1 SIVIHW
7 QPPSSA
13 TQNGQITGYKIRYRK
28 ASRKSDVTETL
39 VTGTQLSQLIEGLD
53 RGTEY
58 NFRVAALTV
67 NGTGPATDWLSA
79 ETFESDLDET
89 RVPEVPSSLHV
100 RPLVTS
106 IVVSWT
112 PPENQN
118 IVVRGYAIGYGIGS
132 PHAQTIKVDYKQRYY
147 TIENLG
153 MFDK

>member
-1 SIVIHW
+1 M
-7 QPPSSA
+7 
-13 TQNGQITGYKIRYRK
+13 TGAKQHSPRIRK
-28 ASRKSDVTETL
+28 HPTENTSHFFL
-39 VTGTQLSQLIEGLD
+39 LS
-53 RGTEY
+53 
-58 NFRVAALTV
+58 F
-67 NGTGPATDWLSA
+67 S
-79 ETFESDLDET
+79 ET

-153 MFDK
+153 MLARWKG

>member
-1 SIVIHW
+1 MEKTAFGMRLNTIPQGWWNILKE
-7 QPPSSA
+7 
-13 TQNGQITGYKIRYRK
+13 NGSHL
-28 ASRKSDVTETL
+28 AFL
-39 VTGTQLSQLIEGLD
+39 LS
-53 RGTEY
+53 
-58 NFRVAALTV
+58 F
-67 NGTGPATDWLSA
+67 P
-79 ETFESDLDET
+79 ET

-147 TIENLG
+147 TIDNLG
-153 MFDK
+153 MCAELRK

>member
-1 SIVIHW
+1 M
-7 QPPSSA
+7 
-13 TQNGQITGYKIRYRK
+13 
-28 ASRKSDVTETL
+28 
-39 VTGTQLSQLIEGLD
+39 
-53 RGTEY
+53 
-58 NFRVAALTV
+58 
-67 NGTGPATDWLSA
+67 
-79 ETFESDLDET
+79 
-89 RVPEVPSSLHV
+89 PSSLHV

-153 MFDK
+153 ELLEMSEIPSVFFRGSSFLIQILHISNKLSFLLVENEAEE

>member
-1 SIVIHW
+1 MLFHFSF
-7 QPPSSA
+7 P
-13 TQNGQITGYKIRYRK
+13 
-28 ASRKSDVTETL
+28 
-39 VTGTQLSQLIEGLD
+39 
-53 RGTEY
+53 
-58 NFRVAALTV
+58 
-67 NGTGPATDWLSA
+67 
-79 ETFESDLDET
+79 ET

-153 MFDK
+153 MFAK

>member
-1 SIVIHW
+1 M
-7 QPPSSA
+7 
-13 TQNGQITGYKIRYRK
+13 T
-28 ASRKSDVTETL
+28 
-39 VTGTQLSQLIEGLD
+39 
-53 RGTEY
+53 
-58 NFRVAALTV
+58 
-67 NGTGPATDWLSA
+67 
-79 ETFESDLDET
+79 ET

-153 MFDK
+153 KESELTSVPKFYLSFMLLFSNYGIINK

>member
-1 SIVIHW
+1 MKDEPHL
-7 QPPSSA
+7 A
-13 TQNGQITGYKIRYRK
+13 F
-28 ASRKSDVTETL
+28 
-39 VTGTQLSQLIEGLD
+39 LIS
-53 RGTEY
+53 
-58 NFRVAALTV
+58 F
-67 NGTGPATDWLSA
+67 P
-79 ETFESDLDET
+79 ET

-153 MFDK
+153 VYAQQRK

>member
-1 SIVIHW
+1 MSIQTQSKVLHLTILARSSLCNYLSLQGILSIHHF
-7 QPPSSA
+7 S
-13 TQNGQITGYKIRYRK
+13 
-28 ASRKSDVTETL
+28 
-39 VTGTQLSQLIEGLD
+39 
-53 RGTEY
+53 
-58 NFRVAALTV
+58 LT
-67 NGTGPATDWLSA
+67 
-79 ETFESDLDET
+79 ET

-153 MFDK
+153 MVRESTLVPKFYLSVLPQFPNYGVINNTTCVFLRRSLSLLK

>member
-1 SIVIHW
+1 MEDEPHLAFLISFL
-7 QPPSSA
+7 
-13 TQNGQITGYKIRYRK
+13 
-28 ASRKSDVTETL
+28 ETH
-39 VTGTQLSQLIEGLD
+39 
-53 RGTEY
+53 
-58 NFRVAALTV
+58 
-67 NGTGPATDWLSA
+67 
-79 ETFESDLDET
+79 
-89 RVPEVPSSLHV
+89 VPEVPSSLHV

-153 MFDK
+153 VYAQQRK

>member
-1 SIVIHW
+1 MRWLDGIANSMDMSLSKLQELVMD
-7 QPPSSA
+7 
-13 TQNGQITGYKIRYRK
+13 R
-28 ASRKSDVTETL
+28 ETWH
-39 VTGTQLSQLIEGLD
+39 
-53 RGTEY
+53 
-58 NFRVAALTV
+58 AA
-67 NGTGPATDWLSA
+67 
-79 ETFESDLDET
+79 
-89 RVPEVPSSLHV
+89 SSLHV

-153 MFDK
+153 MYAK